1 MENKNNSINDEELEN
16 KPQEEKEKKS
26 FLREALD
33 FCLPIVI
40 ALIVAI
46 ILKTCVFA
54 NAQVPTGSMLNTI
67 QEGDRVIASRL
78 EYKFNDPER
87 YDIIIFKFPDD
98 YDAGITTFFV
108 KRIIGLPG
116 ETVNIINGIV
126 YVTDKNGNTEKLR
139 DDFVT
144 NEVPVGDYG
153 PFTVPE
159 GSYFCLG
166 DNRNHSEDSRFWKNK
181 YVDEDLI
188 IGMVKF
194 RYYPSIGKIE

>member
-188 IGMVKF
+188 IGKVKF